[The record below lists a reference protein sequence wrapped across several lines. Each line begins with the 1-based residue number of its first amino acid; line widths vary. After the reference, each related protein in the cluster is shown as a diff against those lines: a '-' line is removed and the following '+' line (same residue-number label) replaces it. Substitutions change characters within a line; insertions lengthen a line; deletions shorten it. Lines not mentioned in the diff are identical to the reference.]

1 MILEIIESAVCKPI
15 VITRVYHRVCLVC
28 VEPTELKTS
37 EVSFY
42 YCCGNSNLRAT
53 LVFIYCRVVALRK
66 GVTILFHFC
75 DPTLRWIN

>member
-1 MILEIIESAVCKPI
+1 MTSFSRHLVHLVWQVDGLVILEIIESSVCKPI

-37 EVSFY
+37 QVSFY

-53 LVFIYCRVVALRK
+53 IVFV
-66 GVTILFHFC
+66 
-75 DPTLRWIN
+75 